1 MTPIELK
8 CFGMSYADIQEQYID
23 SLTGRLT
30 GLEMVVWGILS
41 DVQHMMEYDM
51 PKDAIRKQL
60 NIAKYILSKA
70 IARQENL

>member
-8 CFGMSYADIQEQYID
+8 CFGMSYEDIQEQYID

-30 GLEMVVWGILS
+30 GLEMVVSGILS
-41 DVQHMMEYDM
+41 DVQHMIEYDM
-51 PKDAIRKQL
+51 PKDAVRKQL

>member
-8 CFGMSYADIQEQYID
+8 CFGMSYEDIQEQYID

-30 GLEMVVWGILS
+30 GLEMVVSGILS

-51 PKDAIRKQL
+51 PKDAMRKQL

>member
-8 CFGMSYADIQEQYID
+8 CFGMSYEDIQEQYID

-30 GLEMVVWGILS
+30 GLEMVVSGILS
-41 DVQHMMEYDM
+41 DVQHMIEYDM
-51 PKDAIRKQL
+51 PKDAMRKQL

>member
-1 MTPIELK
+1 MTPIEFK
-8 CFGMSYADIQEQYID
+8 CFGMSYEDIQEQYID

-30 GLEMVVWGILS
+30 GLEMVVSGILS
-41 DVQHMMEYDM
+41 DVQHMIEYDM
-51 PKDAIRKQL
+51 PKDAMRKQL

>member
-1 MTPIELK
+1 MTPIEFK
-8 CFGMSYADIQEQYID
+8 CFGMSYEDIQEQYID

-30 GLEMVVWGILS
+30 GLEMVVSGILS

-51 PKDAIRKQL
+51 PKDAMRKQL

>member
-8 CFGMSYADIQEQYID
+8 CFGMSYEDIQEQYID

-30 GLEMVVWGILS
+30 GLEMVVSGILS

>member
-8 CFGMSYADIQEQYID
+8 CFGMSYEDIQEQYID

-30 GLEMVVWGILS
+30 GLEMVVSGILS
-41 DVQHMMEYDM
+41 DVQHMIEYDM